1 MDARLGY
8 SLEQLKLIELK
19 IRTGLTPAPSA
30 LNTAWQGYLAGPAG
44 DEWLPRIKAL
54 CSFNENEVLAR
65 LDQSVRDLISL
76 RSGEG
81 T

>member
-30 LNTAWQGYLAGPAG
+30 LNTAWQGYLAGPC
-44 DEWLPRIKAL
+44 R
-54 CSFNENEVLAR
+54 
-65 LDQSVRDLISL
+65 
-76 RSGEG
+76 
-81 T
+81 